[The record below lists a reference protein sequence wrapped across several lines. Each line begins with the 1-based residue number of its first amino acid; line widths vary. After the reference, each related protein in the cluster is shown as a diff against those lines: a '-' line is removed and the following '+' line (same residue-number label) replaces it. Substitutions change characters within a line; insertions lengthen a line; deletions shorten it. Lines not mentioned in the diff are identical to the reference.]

1 MAFLRTSTDL
11 TVYRINDPAAV
22 TADKLKRHAFRPID
36 DLTTEEI
43 AVGWTNIDDML
54 DTAWALSVPEKGEW
68 LCFTFRRDK
77 RSIPGAA
84 LKKLYAEALK
94 NEKESIP
101 EQKVISRKRKAELK
115 EQVKL
120 RMLSNIE
127 PSPALVDVAL
137 NMHSGLLLVSCSAK
151 GLLAS
156 FEELMTNT
164 FGVELQQPEAS
175 ADVQA
180 ILRGLYNESLQI
192 AHNDF
197 TYQLSEAGH
206 ITLAGTNDDGDV
218 QIVVKNDRASADAG
232 LASGL
237 SITKLKLTIERDDA
251 LSWTFKLNSSMSFS
265 GLKSPAA
272 EATGKDEAAL
282 LEKLY
287 LIEQAVG
294 VTWKVFGVN

>member
-101 EQKVISRKRKAELK
+101 EQKIISRKRKAELK

-137 NMHSGLLLVSCSAK
+137 NMHSGVLLVSCSAK
-151 GLLAS
+151 GLLAN
-156 FEELMTNT
+156 FEELMSNT
-164 FGVELQQPEAS
+164 FGVELQQAEAS

-180 ILRGLYNESLQI
+180 ILRGLYHESLQV
-192 AHNDF
+192 AYSDF

-218 QIVVKNDRASADAG
+218 QIVVKNDRASVDAG

-237 SITKLKLTIERDDA
+237 SITKLKLSMERDDG
-251 LSWTFKLNSSMSFS
+251 LSWIFRLNSSMSFS